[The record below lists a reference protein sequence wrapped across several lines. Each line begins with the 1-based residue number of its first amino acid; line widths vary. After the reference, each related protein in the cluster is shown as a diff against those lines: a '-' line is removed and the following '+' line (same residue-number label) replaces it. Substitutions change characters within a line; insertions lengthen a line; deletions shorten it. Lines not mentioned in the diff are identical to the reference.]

1 MLRVLSTKGL
11 NKLYIPKMEY
21 HSAKSYNLLIYPKT
35 WISRNYLEERSQIQ
49 KSTLCVIP
57 FIWSSK
63 VKLIYGDRGWK
74 QPLLLW
80 KPLPLGRKGGTTW
93 GTANTTV
100 SLGWWLD
107 RQTHFQDSS
116 NCTLLRSV
124 HFSVCTLF
132 LDLKYI
138 YMYVKKSQWKKSLV
152 FLSLIR
158 KHFTKSDTWAGPWRK
173 NTMFSG
179 WS

>member
-1 MLRVLSTKGL
+1 MNLKKLPWGKKSDTK
-11 NKLYIPKMEY
+11 EY
-21 HSAKSYNLLIYPKT
+21 
-35 WISRNYLEERSQIQ
+35 
-49 KSTLCVIP
+49 TLCYSIYMK
-57 FIWSSK
+57 FKSKTNIWWQRLETAIASVEATASRKEGGDHLGNSK
-63 VKLIYGDRGWK
+63 HS
-74 QPLLLW
+74 
-80 KPLPLGRKGGTTW
+80 
-93 GTANTTV
+93 TV